1 MKWNGVQMKSKTYDT
16 WNRQVVWDKSGRQIV
31 LCEVISCKVEI
42 SWLHENQALKW
53 LWRKLSDCKTGLRNF
68 VVTLNIQVSNSL
80 QWMAKIW
87 DKWKLK
93 GDIILNLLQWLKKPY
108 EAVLVERKN
117 RNILNVALNIVS
129 EATTW
134 KYCEIMFSD

>member
-1 MKWNGVQMKSKTYDT
+1 MILGTGRLYEIKADARLSYMKSFHAKLKFHDYTKIKL
-16 WNRQVVWDKSGRQIV
+16 WNDF
-31 LCEVISCKVEI
+31 EV
-42 SWLHENQALKW
+42 
-53 LWRKLSDCKTGLRNF
+53 KLSDCKTGLRNF

-80 QWMAKIW
+80 QWIAKIW

>member
-1 MKWNGVQMKSKTYDT
+1 MILGTGRLYEIKADARLSYMKSFHAKLKFHDYTKIKL
-16 WNRQVVWDKSGRQIV
+16 WNDF
-31 LCEVISCKVEI
+31 EV
-42 SWLHENQALKW
+42 
-53 LWRKLSDCKTGLRNF
+53 KLSDCKTGLRNF

-93 GDIILNLLQWLKKPY
+93 GDIILNLLQWLKKAY

-134 KYCEIMFSD
+134 KYCEIMFWD

>member
-1 MKWNGVQMKSKTYDT
+1 MILGTGRLYEIKADARLSYMKSFHAKLKFHDYTKIKL
-16 WNRQVVWDKSGRQIV
+16 WNDF
-31 LCEVISCKVEI
+31 EV
-42 SWLHENQALKW
+42 
-53 LWRKLSDCKTGLRNF
+53 KLSDCKTGLRNF

-134 KYCEIMFSD
+134 KYCEIMFWD

>member
-1 MKWNGVQMKSKTYDT
+1 MILGTGRLYEIKADARLSYMKSFHAKLKFHDYTKIKL
-16 WNRQVVWDKSGRQIV
+16 WNDF
-31 LCEVISCKVEI
+31 EV
-42 SWLHENQALKW
+42 
-53 LWRKLSDCKTGLRNF
+53 KLSDCKTGLRNF